1 MIFEPF
7 RQLEVTR
14 TRLRGG
20 AGLGLYIVKRL
31 LDALGGTITLES
43 EVGKGSVF
51 RVWLPCDAVLPLGV
65 ARPEATA
72 VS

>member
-7 RQLEVTR
+7 RQVEVTR

-31 LDALGGTITLES
+31 LDALGGTIMLES

-51 RVWLPCDAVLPLGV
+51 RVWLPCETALPLT
-65 ARPEATA
+65 APRPETAA

>member
-1 MIFEPF
+1 M
-7 RQLEVTR
+7 TR

-51 RVWLPCDAVLPLGV
+51 RVWLPCDARPPLSALP
-65 ARPEATA
+65 PEAVA
-72 VS
+72 AS